1 MILGAHMSIS
11 GGHHKAI
18 PAAEEATCDC
28 VQIFTKNNNRWKA
41 KPISDEQAEL
51 FRSTFDASPVT
62 HPLSHSS
69 YLINLGSPDK
79 TIWQKSIDAFVD
91 ELQRAEQLGIPYVV
105 LHPGA
110 YTESSEEAG
119 IKAIV
124 KALDEVHS
132 QTRDIEAN
140 CLLENTAGQGTVL
153 GWKFEQ
159 LAEMFAGVQDPDRLG
174 VCLDT
179 CHTFAAG
186 YPFSEP
192 ADYEATIGEF
202 DRIVG
207 LSRIRAI
214 HLNDSKKDLGS
225 RVDRH
230 ENIGEGKLG
239 VAAFANLLNDD
250 RFVEIPMYLETPKG
264 ENDDGEDLDTLNLAL
279 LRSLVNGAKR

>member
-1 MILGAHMSIS
+1 MTAVDVIGIIADVGRPSAHDADWLNSMILGAHMSIS

-51 FRSTFDASPVT
+51 FRSALEASRIT

-79 TIWQKSIDAFVD
+79 ALWKKSVDAFVD

-110 YTESSEEAG
+110 YTDSSEEEGISAIIAG
-119 IKAIV
+119 
-124 KALDEVHS
+124 LDEVHG
-132 QTRDIEAN
+132 QTRGIKAK

-153 GWKFEQ
+153 GWRFEQ
-159 LAEMFAGVQDPDRLG
+159 LAEMLDGVKDPERLG
-174 VCLDT
+174 ICLDT

-186 YPFSEP
+186 YPLTDP
-192 ADYEATIGEF
+192 ADYEATIEEF
-202 DRIVG
+202 DHV
-207 LSRIRAI
+207 
-214 HLNDSKKDLGS
+214 
-225 RVDRH
+225 
-230 ENIGEGKLG
+230 
-239 VAAFANLLNDD
+239 
-250 RFVEIPMYLETPKG
+250 VELTQIPCHSSERQQERTWVTCRP
-264 ENDDGEDLDTLNLAL
+264 
-279 LRSLVNGAKR
+279 S